1 MLTNLATSTAVQT
14 LVIENFV
21 LTTVIEQAFIKKA
34 EKEKKRKEKKLNIAI
49 FLLTVQNQQRFEP

>member
-1 MLTNLATSTAVQT
+1 MLTNLAASTAVQT

-34 EKEKKRKEKKLNIAI
+34 EKEKKRKETEHSNIFIDCAESAK
-49 FLLTVQNQQRFEP
+49 V

>member
-1 MLTNLATSTAVQT
+1 MLTNLAASTAVQT

-34 EKEKKRKEKKLNIAI
+34 EKEKKRKETEHRNIFIDCAESAK
-49 FLLTVQNQQRFEP
+49 V